1 MGSHLAHH
9 PVVALVSLC
18 VEQVSL
24 WHREFWTLLQV
35 SRDRRIL
42 LDILFKVFEFFGPRC
57 PVSLELDRPLVF
69 VVDVVQTEMLIDI
82 VGLGLR
88 KLRQH
93 PVILRM
99 VGTIV
104 HDKL

>member
-1 MGSHLAHH
+1 
-9 PVVALVSLC
+9 
-18 VEQVSL
+18 
-24 WHREFWTLLQV
+24 
-35 SRDRRIL
+35 
-42 LDILFKVFEFFGPRC
+42 
-57 PVSLELDRPLVF
+57 
-69 VVDVVQTEMLIDI
+69 MLIDI

-93 PVILRM
+93 PIILRM